1 MKSDPFYA
9 FVGVVNKLGRT
20 PKGFDR
26 KGRRADV
33 IFKAIFKATKST
45 VTEIWEIYTQHRDEL
60 SRKLVNNKETVVAY
74 LLGFHLANMARAKTL
89 FDRSNQRHQWKKKIS
104 GKKIRVYD
112 IGCGTGA
119 MSLAL
124 DIEAEYI
131 FIDGSGPLLDAA
143 AMLAQASGLSIR
155 TSRRVIEDLDPKQF
169 TSRPGEESVH
179 VYLLG
184 YVWNELGRNL
194 PARRKL
200 LTIITKHLERGEH
213 CLVFVAEP
221 ALEFMARP
229 AMELRDA
236 LCDAGFSAL
245 YPCSHSEP
253 CPMLSRPKDWCYSE
267 GEWDQPPLAQ
277 WIDEQLG
284 MNRAKI
290 AGTMLAFA
298 SPEFKC
304 AATNLPV
311 VVGRP
316 VRDEGKER
324 YKGFFDYLVCDE
336 RGISKVSPQSPKQ
349 VAARGTILKEIA
361 NQTPKKS

>member
-33 IFKAIFKATKST
+33 IFKAIFKASKKT

-89 FDRSNQRHQWKKKIS
+89 FDRSEERHKWRKKLT
-104 GKKIRVYD
+104 GKKLRVYD

-124 DIEAEYI
+124 GLDAEYVM
-131 FIDGSGPLLDAA
+131 IDGSGPLLDVA
-143 AMLAQASGLSIR
+143 AMLAKETGLNAR
-155 TSRRVIEDLDPKQF
+155 TSRRVIEDLEPKQF
-169 TSRPGEESVH
+169 TSREGEKTVH
-179 VYLLG
+179 IYLLG

-200 LTIITKHLERGEH
+200 LTLMTKHLERGES

-236 LCDAGFSAL
+236 LCGAGFVAL

-253 CPMLSRPKDWCYSE
+253 CPMLERPKDWCYSE
-267 GEWDQPPLAQ
+267 GEWEQPPLAA

-290 AGTMLAFA
+290 AGSMFAFA
-298 SPEFKC
+298 SPDFGFKEQD
-304 AATNLPV
+304 LPI

-324 YKGFFDYLVCDE
+324 YKGFFDYLVCDKE
-336 RGISKVSPQSPKQ
+336 GISKITPKAPKQ
-349 VAARGTILKEIA
+349 VAARGTILKETVA
-361 NQTPKKS
+361 KTK